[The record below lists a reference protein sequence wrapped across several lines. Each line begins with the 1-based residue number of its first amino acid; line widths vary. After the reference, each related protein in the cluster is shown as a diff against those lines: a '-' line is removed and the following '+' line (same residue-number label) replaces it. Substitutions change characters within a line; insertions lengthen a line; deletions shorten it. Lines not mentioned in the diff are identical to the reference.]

1 MAFKY
6 LIFRNGILDIF
17 ALEKQNPLN
26 KLKMRMTTGLRMR
39 IIHRYL
45 GFFLAGIMAMYSISG
60 IIMIFRNT
68 DFLKSEKIIA
78 QQLKPNLE
86 AGELSAAL
94 RVKGGIKPEKTEGD
108 VVYFAQGEYNAK
120 TGMASVKKMELPVI
134 LDKME
139 HLHKATTESPV
150 YYLNIFFGLSL
161 LFFVISSFWM
171 FMPQTSVFKKGIYFT
186 LGGIVLT
193 IILLFV

>member
-1 MAFKY
+1 
-6 LIFRNGILDIF
+6 
-17 ALEKQNPLN
+17 
-26 KLKMRMTTGLRMR
+26 
-39 IIHRYL
+39 
-45 GFFLAGIMAMYSISG
+45 MYSISG

-68 DFLKSEKIIA
+68 DFLKSEKISE
-78 QQLKPNLE
+78 QQLKPNLSE
-86 AGELSAAL
+86 GELSGAL
-94 RVKGGIKPEKTEGD
+94 RIKGGVKPEKTEGD
-108 VVYFAQGEYNAK
+108 IVYFKQGEYNTK

-139 HLHKATTESPV
+139 HLHKATTDSPV

-186 LGGIVLT
+186 LGGILLT

>member
-1 MAFKY
+1 
-6 LIFRNGILDIF
+6 
-17 ALEKQNPLN
+17 
-26 KLKMRMTTGLRMR
+26 MTTGLRMR

-45 GFFLAGIMAMYSISG
+45 GFFLAGIMAMYAISG
-60 IIMIFRNT
+60 IIMIYRNT

-139 HLHKATTESPV
+139 HLHKATTDSPV